1 VRPTLS
7 SPDHEPDPV
16 AQPPSVNRLVDQAGP
31 VAGPRSTAPS
41 PRRSPNLVVA
51 VLASCGLAA
60 SLMQTLVIPLI
71 PEFPALL
78 HASAVDTSWV
88 VTATLLAAAV
98 VTPVSG
104 RLGDLYGKRRV
115 LVLSLLLL
123 VIGSVVCALTES
135 VWPMVAGRALQG
147 CAMGVVPLGISVLRD
162 QLPPSRV
169 GAAMGL
175 MSATLGVGGAIGLP
189 LAAVVAQHAH
199 WHVLFWGSA
208 ALGLVCAALVRALVP
223 ESPRAP
229 RARFDLL
236 GALWLTVGL
245 TALLLATIKGSV
257 WGWSGV
263 PTLALFGTAV
273 VLLPLW
279 GRYQLRT
286 RDPLVDLRV
295 SARRPVLLT
304 NLSAVLI
311 GFAMYASALLF
322 PQLLQAPV
330 ATGHGLGLSMV
341 GAGLAMAPLGVVMML
356 LSPFSA
362 RISARFGARTTLLL
376 GVAVLAAGNGM
387 AVVLTSAVWQVVVAS
402 AVIGGGIGIAFSAM
416 PALIM
421 GSVPLGDTASANG
434 VNTLMRSIGT
444 STASAVLATVL
455 ASTATAT
462 GPTRFGFHV
471 GFGAA
476 AVAALLG
483 LAVAFFLPQNT
494 A

>member
-1 VRPTLS
+1 MTGQALDVHRTPTT
-7 SPDHEPDPV
+7 
-16 AQPPSVNRLVDQAGP
+16 PPA
-31 VAGPRSTAPS
+31 RSHA
-41 PRRSPNLVVA
+41 LVVA
-51 VLASCGLAA
+51 VLASGGLAA

-71 PEFPALL
+71 PEFPRLL
-78 HASAVDTSWV
+78 HASALDTSWV
-88 VTATLLAAAV
+88 ITATLLAAAV
-98 VTPVSG
+98 ITPVSG

-115 LVLSLLLL
+115 LVASLLSL
-123 VIGSVVCALTES
+123 VVGSVLCAVTES
-135 VWPMVAGRALQG
+135 VWPVVAGRVLQG
-147 CAMGVVPLGISVLRD
+147 CAMGVVPLGISIMRD
-162 QLPPSRV
+162 LLPPSKV

-189 LAAVVAQHAH
+189 LSAVVAQHTH

-208 ALGLVCAALVRALVP
+208 VIGLVCATLVRVFVP

-236 GALWLTVGL
+236 GALWLSTGL
-245 TALLLATIKGSV
+245 TALLLATIKGGT
-257 WGWSGV
+257 WGWAGV
-263 PTLALFGTAV
+263 PTLALFGAAA

-304 NLSAVLI
+304 NLAAVLI

-330 ATGHGLGLSMV
+330 ATGQGFGLSMV
-341 GAGLAMAPLGVVMML
+341 GAGLSMAPLGAVMML
-356 LSPFSA
+356 LSPFSS
-362 RISARFGARTTLLL
+362 RISDRFGARTTLIL
-376 GVAVLAAGNGM
+376 GAAVIAVGNGM

-402 AVIGGGIGIAFSAM
+402 AILGGGIGIAFAAM

-421 GSVPLGDTASANG
+421 GSVPLGETASANG

-455 ASTATAT
+455 ANTAVAT
-462 GPTRFGFHV
+462 GPSRFGFHV
-471 GFGAA
+471 SFIAAAGAA
-476 AVAALLG
+476 LLALCVAALI
-483 LAVAFFLPQNT
+483 PRNT